1 MLSKNLGKIVNMLQK
16 KNNLTFSN
24 WKKLNIA
31 PKNKV
36 LKIYNNLVKGYFNL
50 DKKYKFNQEISK
62 KYIFRQIN
70 KINTKKTQLKFL
82 PIGIK
87 DNINTKDL
95 STNFGLK
102 NKRRFKIGTNAR
114 IVDKI
119 IEKGG
124 IIFSKT
130 KCAEFAV
137 HYINKNFNLNPH
149 DKKHIAGTSSTGSA
163 ISVATG
169 ALPLALGTQTAG
181 SIIRPASYCGVYG
194 FKPTYGSIDRTGILK
209 TNDLYDTVG
218 VLASEIEYVKIFFKE
233 IIDINNNYPWTKK
246 FYLKK
251 NLFKIKKKIKIG
263 YINDHLKI
271 YNKATNEI
279 KIFYSQILKNLNDKY
294 NCKIFKNKYL
304 NQFHRLHEVTY
315 SKSLSYY
322 IKTYIKKKNQIS
334 KSLQN
339 IIKKG
344 EKISTQKYNI
354 YLKDMNEYKNSIKK
368 EFSNFDFLILPSTF
382 SRAPRVG
389 SNELKD
395 TSLIWTAIGY
405 PCINIPIK
413 YPSSKLP
420 YGLMVVSTDYN
431 DLALL
436 DFAKM
441 LDKLLK
447 KKL

>member
-1 MLSKNLGKIVNMLQK
+1 MLQK
-16 KNNLTFSN
+16 KNNLTYTN
-24 WKKLNIA
+24 WKKLNISK
-31 PKNKV
+31 KNQV
-36 LKIYNNLVKGYFNL
+36 LKKYHTLIKSYFDL
-50 DKKYKFNQEISK
+50 DKKFKFNQEINK
-62 KYIFRQIN
+62 KYIFNQI
-70 KINTKKTQLKFL
+70 KHISLKKNSLRYL

-95 STNFGLK
+95 STSFGLR
-102 NKRRFKIGTNAR
+102 NKKKFKIGTNAR

-119 IEKGG
+119 IKQGG
-124 IIFSKT
+124 VIFSKT

-137 HYINKNFNLNPH
+137 HFINKRFNLNPH

-163 ISVATG
+163 ISVAIG

-218 VLASEIEYVKIFFKE
+218 FLSSEINFIKLVFTQ
-233 IIDINNNYPWTKK
+233 IIEDDNNYPWTKN

-251 NLFKIKKKIKIG
+251 NLSKKKKKLKVG
-263 YINDHLKI
+263 YINSDLKI

-441 LDKLLK
+441 LDKSLK
-447 KKL
+447 KKF

>member
-1 MLSKNLGKIVNMLQK
+1 MLQK
-16 KNNLTFSN
+16 KNNLTYTN
-24 WKKLNIA
+24 WKKLNISK
-31 PKNKV
+31 KNQV
-36 LKIYNNLVKGYFNL
+36 LKKYHTLIKSYFDL
-50 DKKYKFNQEISK
+50 DKKFKFNQEINK
-62 KYIFRQIN
+62 KYIFNQI
-70 KINTKKTQLKFL
+70 KHISLKKNSLRYL

-95 STNFGLK
+95 STSFGLR
-102 NKRRFKIGTNAR
+102 NKKKFKIGTNAR

-119 IEKGG
+119 IKQGG
-124 IIFSKT
+124 VIFSKT

-137 HYINKNFNLNPH
+137 HFINKRFNLNPH

-163 ISVATG
+163 ISVAIG

-218 VLASEIEYVKIFFKE
+218 FLSSEINFIKLVFTQ
-233 IIDINNNYPWTKK
+233 IIEDDNNYPWTKN

-251 NLFKIKKKIKIG
+251 NLSKKKKKLKVG
-263 YINDHLKI
+263 YINSDLKI

-344 EKISTQKYNI
+344 EKISTQKYNSS
-354 YLKDMNEYKNSIKK
+354 LKDMNEYKNSIKK

-441 LDKLLK
+441 LDKSLK
-447 KKL
+447 KKF